1 MSLSKKNIEQLKSFL
16 RKDELTNNIDL
27 KNKYSKVKYKP
38 TPIDKSNEDNL
49 NYIFREIIDNSTD
62 LADIDYYQEK
72 LMISENN
79 SLNKNKDPYDKSSKP
94 TNNTK
99 LSEEELLY
107 DEFNYLLE
115 E

>member
-27 KNKYSKVKYKP
+27 KSKNSKEKYKP
-38 TPIDKSNEDNL
+38 TPIIKSNEDNL
-49 NYIFREIIDNSTD
+49 NYIFHEIIDNSTN

-79 SLNKNKDPYDKSSKP
+79 SLNKNKDHYDNSSKP

-107 DEFNYLLE
+107 EEFNYLLE